1 MSGAAER
8 GRGIWRSLHGDQRLA
23 LGAAIALFVSM
34 LLPWYQLTAAPAR
47 GALADRNLN
56 AFQVF
61 DFTEAA
67 VLLVAAAVIALVVA
81 RAEGGTFSLPGKD
94 GTFVM
99 AGGVWVCLLIFI
111 RQLDKP
117 DGPEGTVVGVAWGI
131 FLAFLAGLALAGAG
145 WRMRQDQAG
154 GPPLLRE
161 ERHPADPVADAT
173 PPPPTPVG
181 EDEAP
186 PRQRP
191 RRRRPAA
198 APDPDDTAPTLFDD
212 VPEPADPP
220 PPPQDDAP
228 TRPLRPGEIPPAR

>member
-23 LGAAIALFVSM
+23 AGAALALFVSM

-47 GALADRNLN
+47 GALADRTIN

-67 VLLVAAAVIALVVA
+67 VLLVAAAVLALIVG
-81 RAEGGTFSLPGKD
+81 RAEGGTFSLPGRD
-94 GTFVM
+94 GTFVF
-99 AGGVWVCLLIFI
+99 AGGVWVCLLIFL

-131 FLAFLAGLALAGAG
+131 FVAFIAGIALAAAG
-145 WRMRQDQAG
+145 WRMRVHDESSPP
-154 GPPLLRE
+154 PPLLRDDPRDHE
-161 ERHPADPVADAT
+161 DAAAEPPA
-173 PPPPTPVG
+173 
-181 EDEAP
+181 
-186 PRQRP
+186 RRP
-191 RRRRPAA
+191 RPRTS
-198 APDPDDTAPTLFDD
+198 APVDVDDTAPTLFDD
-212 VPEPADPP
+212 LPVPEPEEP
-220 PPPQDDAP
+220 P